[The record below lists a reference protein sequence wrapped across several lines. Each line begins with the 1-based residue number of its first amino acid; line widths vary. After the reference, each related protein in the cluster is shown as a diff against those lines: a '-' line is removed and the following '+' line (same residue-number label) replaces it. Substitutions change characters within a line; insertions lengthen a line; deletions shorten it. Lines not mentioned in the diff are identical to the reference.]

1 MCELPRCLRNVV
13 SMFHVI
19 EKEMQW
25 RRKSGR
31 AEGFETLKTSKPI
44 VAVGA
49 DRPLN
54 DQIMMADYFR
64 ESFHKM
70 EHSIKTTDYSII

>member
-1 MCELPRCLRNVV
+1 MCGYPSCLRNVV

-31 AEGFETLKTSKPI
+31 AEGFGTLKKCKPV

-49 DRPLN
+49 EKPLN

-64 ESFHKM
+64 MSSH
-70 EHSIKTTDYSII
+70 D